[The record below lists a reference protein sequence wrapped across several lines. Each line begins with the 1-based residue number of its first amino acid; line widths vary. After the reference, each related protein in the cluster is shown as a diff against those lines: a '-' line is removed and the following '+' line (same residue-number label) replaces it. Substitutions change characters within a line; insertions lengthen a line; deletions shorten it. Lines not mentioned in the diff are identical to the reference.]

1 MQKPKL
7 LVFLS
12 LVFLFSCKSKVEK
25 IRPVYSSISESI
37 YASGIIK
44 SKNQYQAYARV
55 NGIIETVYVKE
66 GDSVSKGDPILSI
79 SNEAQRLNKENA
91 ALAAAFSDFN
101 ANQGKLNEAQLGI
114 ELARN
119 KMKVDSAL
127 YYRSLNLWEQNI
139 GTKVELE
146 QRELAYQNSRNTYS
160 SSIIRYNDLKRQLD
174 FSSLQSKKNLM
185 ISSNLEG
192 DFTLRSEIDGVVY
205 NLNKVKGELVGAQT
219 PLATLGDARHFILEM
234 QVDEYDI
241 LKIRLG
247 LPVLVVLDSYR
258 GKVFEAKITRINPM
272 MNERSK
278 TFLVEAEFTDRP
290 EVMYPNI
297 TFEANIVLHSKE
309 KALLIPRNF
318 MINDSMVLK
327 GKDNRVR
334 VKTGLKD
341 YKMIEILEGISADDE
356 LIKPPQ

>member
-1 MQKPKL
+1 MKSFLCFFL
-7 LVFLS
+7 LSIFFLS
-12 LVFLFSCKSKVEK
+12 CRSKVEK
-25 IRPVYSSISESI
+25 VKPVFSAISESI
-37 YASGIIK
+37 YASGILK
-44 SKNQYQAYARV
+44 SKNQYEAFATV
-55 NGIIETVYVKE
+55 NGLIETIYVKE
-66 GDSVSKGDPILSI
+66 GDSVKKGEPILSI
-79 SNEAQRLNKENA
+79 ASEAQRLNKENA
-91 ALAAAFSDFN
+91 GLAAEFSDFN

-119 KMKVDSAL
+119 KLKVDSAL

-146 QRELAYQNSRNTYS
+146 QRELSYQNSKNAYS
-160 SSIIRYNDLKRQLD
+160 SAKIRYWDLKRQLD
-174 FSSLQSKKNLM
+174 FTSLQSKKNLL
-185 ISSNLEG
+185 ISSLVES
-192 DFTLRSEIDGVVY
+192 DFTLKSEIDGVVY
-205 NLNKVKGELVGAQT
+205 NLNKVKGEIVSMQT
-219 PLATLGDARHFILEM
+219 PLATLGDAKNFILEM

-241 LKIRLG
+241 IKIKKD

-258 GKVFEAKITRINPM
+258 GRVFEAKITRINPM

-290 EVMYPNI
+290 EVIYPNI
-297 TFEANIVLHSKE
+297 TFEANIVLTSKE

-327 GKDNRVR
+327 GKDNMVK

-341 YKMIEILEGISADDE
+341 YKMIEITEGLTADDE
-356 LIKPPQ
+356 LIKPAQ